1 MEQFDLHERVYEG
14 KTSRIYTAS
23 NCLSGAPVVL
33 KIYCKAKLSA
43 LGTVQAE
50 REARLQLPLSHPNII
65 QLYGTFSDDNYLY
78 LVQVHN
84 FTHGE
89 CKAPPHASGH
99 ACMHAWPG
107 CISWSRMGN
116 LAWDIDHLELFLQG
130 VLVPAWVCFLC

>member
-78 LVQVHN
+78 LVQVK
-84 FTHGE
+84 T
-89 CKAPPHASGH
+89 
-99 ACMHAWPG
+99 
-107 CISWSRMGN
+107 SRMGSVRRPPMR
-116 LAWDIDHLELFLQG
+116 QG
-130 VLVPAWVCFLC
+130 MHACARGPGA